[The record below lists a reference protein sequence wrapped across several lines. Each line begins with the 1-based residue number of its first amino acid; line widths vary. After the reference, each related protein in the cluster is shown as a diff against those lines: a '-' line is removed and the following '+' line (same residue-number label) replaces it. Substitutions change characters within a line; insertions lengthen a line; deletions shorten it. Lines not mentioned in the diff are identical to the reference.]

1 MPTSIT
7 LEHVSKRFPDGAGGT
22 RTVLDGVSLELP
34 GGSMA
39 LLEGPSGAG
48 KSTLLN
54 LVAGVLLPDAGRVMV
69 GEVEVSGLPEARRDA
84 FRARHVGVIF
94 QTFNL
99 LSALTVLE
107 NLCMPAALA
116 GVGQADDAERARA
129 LLTELGL
136 GDHLHA
142 RPYRLSVGQRQRVA
156 VARALLRRP
165 PVLLADEPTASLDA
179 EASGLVCDALAR
191 LRDQGTTLLVASHDP
206 ELQLLGPDLSV
217 RLEGGEVWT

>member
-1 MPTSIT
+1 MPTPIT
-7 LEHVSKRFPDGAGGT
+7 LEHVSKRFPDGEGGS
-22 RTVLDGVSLELP
+22 RAVLQDVSLALP
-34 GGSMA
+34 GGA
-39 LLEGPSGAG
+39 LVLLEGPSGAG

-54 LVAGVLLPDAGRVMV
+54 LVAGVLLPDAGRIRV
-69 GEVEVSGLPEARRDA
+69 GEVEVSALSEARRDA
-84 FRARHVGVIF
+84 FRAREVGVIF

-107 NLCMPAALA
+107 NLTVPAALA
-116 GVGQADDAERARA
+116 GVGRADDAATARA
-129 LLTELGL
+129 LLTDLGL

-179 EASGLVCDALAR
+179 EASTRVCEAFSR
-191 LRDQGTTLLVASHDP
+191 LRAEGTTLLVASHDP
-206 ELQLLGPDLSV
+206 ALRALAPDLTLRV
-217 RLEGGEVWT
+217 EGGEVRT